1 VSEEANLESLIP
13 FVRGGGQ
20 DQSPDWLAGHEA
32 GFQAGL
38 RAAKE
43 WVPDNVAAQ
52 PVSQVRW
59 FEREQLHANDYNPN
73 LVAPP
78 ERRLLVTSICED
90 GWTQPIVV
98 RPDDHGLE
106 IVDGFHRWSTS
117 GVREVYDLTDGLVP
131 TVQVPL
137 RDPAHQRMS
146 TVRHNRARGV
156 HHVVRMADI
165 VADLVAEGLSE
176 PELCARLGMD
186 QAEVRR
192 LLERGNMTDRANA
205 GEMGQAWRP
214 APRQ

>member
-1 VSEEANLESLIP
+1 MSGNGLTPEQRE
-13 FVRGGGQ
+13 
-20 DQSPDWLAGHEA
+20 DLAYDAGYEA
-32 GFQAGL
+32 GQ
-38 RAAKE
+38 RSAKE

-59 FEREQLHANDYNPN
+59 LERERLAANEYNPN

-98 RPDDHGLE
+98 RPEGPGFE

-117 GVREVYDLTDGLVP
+117 EVREVYDLTDGLVP

-137 RDPAHQRMS
+137 RDPSHQRMS
-146 TVRHNRARGV
+146 TIRHNRARGV

-165 VADLVAEGLSE
+165 VADLTAEGVTEADLV
-176 PELCARLGMD
+176 ARLGMEP
-186 QAEVRR
+186 AEVRR
-192 LLERGNMTDRANA
+192 LLERGNMTERASTGQM
-205 GEMGQAWRP
+205 GEAWRP
-214 APRQ
+214 APRT

>member
-1 VSEEANLESLIP
+1 MGDN
-13 FVRGGGQ
+13 GQ
-20 DQSPDWLAGHEA
+20 RSPEWLAGHEA

-59 FEREQLHANDYNPN
+59 LDRQLLDGNDYNPN
-73 LVAPP
+73 IVAPP
-78 ERRLLVTSICED
+78 ERRLLVTSILED

-98 RPDDHGLE
+98 RPEGDRFE
-106 IVDGFHRWSTS
+106 VVDGFHRWSTS

-137 RDPAHQRMS
+137 RDAAHQRMS
-146 TVRHNRARGV
+146 TIRHNRARGV
-156 HHVVRMADI
+156 HHVTRMADI
-165 VADLVAEGLSE
+165 VADLVDEGLTE
-176 PELCARLGMD
+176 DELCARLGMD

-192 LLERGNMTDRANA
+192 LLERGNMTARANTGQL
-205 GEMGQAWRP
+205 GEAWRP
-214 APRQ
+214 APRT